1 LRDVLEKLRNE
12 ARVTVIIYFLYV
24 VDTDHELVG
33 VVSLRD
39 LIIASPDVVIQDI
52 MSTRVVSVHDDMY
65 QEDVGH
71 VINKYDLL
79 AVPMLSKQNHLIVI
93 VTMDDVLDILEE

>member
-1 LRDVLEKLRNE
+1 MNANNAKEVVAILANTHETAGALDSD
-12 ARVTVIIYFLYV
+12 IIYYLYV

-39 LIIASPDVVIQDI
+39 LIIASPDVVVQDI
-52 MSTRVVSVHDDMY
+52 MSTRVVSVHDDMD

-71 VINKYDLL
+71 VIKKYDLL
-79 AVPMLSKQNHLIVI
+79 AVPVLSKQNHLIGI
-93 VTMDDVLDILEE
+93 V